1 MKAKNYNIII
11 LIDNRITFIRW
22 ILTKFQI
29 MLMENSRIPAFIV
42 NIVCVLAV
50 FIQLTFIL
58 RKLSQRKVPNIVRI
72 DVGQMTWSGE
82 ELTWD
87 EGMEVSY

>member
-1 MKAKNYNIII
+1 MIN
-11 LIDNRITFIRW
+11 NRITFIRW
-22 ILTKFQI
+22 VLTKFQI
-29 MLMENSRIPAFIV
+29 MWTETSRIPAFIV